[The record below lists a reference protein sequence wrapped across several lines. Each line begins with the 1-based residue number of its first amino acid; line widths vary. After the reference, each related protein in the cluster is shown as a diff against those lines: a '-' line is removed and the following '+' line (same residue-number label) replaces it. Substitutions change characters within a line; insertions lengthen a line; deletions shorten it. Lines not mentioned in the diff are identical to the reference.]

1 MNYSVTFAIVNE
13 TLRHALTRRLY
24 FLEKIVNYWVHGQ
37 GYHPLNELTGGNLRY
52 FDRVQK
58 CLASKRCSLSGIN
71 CRCLNPGHGAG
82 YTKNFE
88 IKWIVEVL
96 TKSKCERPNH
106 PFCLF

>member
-1 MNYSVTFAIVNE
+1 MNYSVTFAIVSE

-71 CRCLNPGHGAG
+71 CRCLNPAHGAG